1 MIEAPDSGHKIIGN
15 GEAASIA
22 LAKQYNGIVAINN
35 LKDIQIYI
43 DEFNLQHKTTGDI
56 LVEAYNLKLITEEE
70 GNYIWEQI
78 INKRRKLGANTFSEY
93 LKNKG

>member
-1 MIEAPDSGHKIIGN
+1 M
-15 GEAASIA
+15 
-22 LAKQYNGIVAINN
+22 N
-35 LKDIQIYI
+35 LI
-43 DEFNLQHKTTGDI
+43 FNIKLQDI

-70 GNYIWEQI
+70 GNSIWEQM

>member
-1 MIEAPDSGHKIIGN
+1 MIEALDSGHKIIGN

-22 LAKQYNGIVAINN
+22 LAKKYEVIVANN
-35 LKDIQIYI
+35 
-43 DEFNLQHKTTGDI
+43 
-56 LVEAYNLKLITEEE
+56 NLKLITEEE
-70 GNYIWEQI
+70 GNYIWEQM